1 MKRLVLV
8 TRDGDMK
15 GRAGGDTY
23 NGDRNSD
30 KAGENGEELELHDYD
45 GKSGWKERLGEGC
58 GRLKAKWTDVGWRRY
73 KGLSACL

>member
-1 MKRLVLV
+1 MLA
-8 TRDGDMK
+8 TRDGGRK
-15 GRAGGDTY
+15 GRGEDTY
-23 NGDRNSD
+23 NGDSNSG